1 MMDNEF
7 DQSKESRIQRKRTS
21 LIASLV
27 ASLQKDEHI
36 EAKKNEQEKT
46 DLSRNEILHEMFLF
60 LVAGFETGATSLAW
74 FIHLVRINPV
84 VYFSLKTS
92 TIYPPSAN
100 ITVDQID
107 NGPIEQD
114 IITHNIKTRSYNP
127 KVALRC
133 NRGMNARLWL
143 GGKKYNYRCFCPP
156 SYYGKLCQY
165 QNQRVSLTLRLLPI
179 DRYSIYE
186 IVVKLIDDNY
196 EINSYQKFVFLSSW
210 GCSMKFNTYLLYSTR
225 PKDISKNYSLHIDVF
240 DKTNMKYYASWYLTI
255 PFLFLPI
262 NRLVAQLN
270 IPYRQVEIDH
280 SCNLKCRNN
289 DRCMKYVNTEIFFCQ
304 CHDNWSGTL
313 CDIPTN
319 CADYSTDSIC
329 IGSMNNQSIC
339 VCPNNKFGPRC
350 LLTSCLS
357 NTCQNNGRLTKKKF
371 SCICPNE
378 FYGTKYEYR
387 KIRLDISFEKMA
399 NPSHILIYIGIISN
413 DSYPKHMVM
422 FQKLKHKQHSVTF
435 HILEAF
441 HIVFAKI
448 NHNYFLIVLQQYPRH
463 FISTLISSNRQ
474 CAPINELFTS
484 TVMTMAYIQ

>member
-1 MMDNEF
+1 MDNEF

-21 LIASLV
+21 LVASLV

-46 DLSRNEILHEMFLF
+46 VKDLARNEILHEMFLF
-60 LVAGFETGATSLAW
+60 LVAGFETDATSLAW

-92 TIYPPSAN
+92 TIYFPSAN

-143 GGKKYNYRCFCPP
+143 GGKMYNYRCFCPP
-156 SYYGKLCQY
+156 SYY
-165 QNQRVSLTLRLLPI
+165 
-179 DRYSIYE
+179 
-186 IVVKLIDDNY
+186 
-196 EINSYQKFVFLSSW
+196 
-210 GCSMKFNTYLLYSTR
+210 
-225 PKDISKNYSLHIDVF
+225 
-240 DKTNMKYYASWYLTI
+240 
-255 PFLFLPI
+255 
-262 NRLVAQLN
+262 
-270 IPYRQVEIDH
+270 
-280 SCNLKCRNN
+280 
-289 DRCMKYVNTEIFFCQ
+289 
-304 CHDNWSGTL
+304 
-313 CDIPTN
+313 
-319 CADYSTDSIC
+319 
-329 IGSMNNQSIC
+329 GSMNNQSIC
-339 VCPNNKFGPRC
+339 VCPNNKLAPRC

-399 NPSHILIYIGIISN
+399 SPSHILIYISIMSN
-413 DSYPKHMVM
+413 GSYRKHMVM

-435 HILEAF
+435 RILEAF

-463 FISTLISSNRQ
+463 FISTSISSNRQ
-474 CAPINELFTS
+474 CAPINELFNS
-484 TVMTMAYIQ
+484 TVMTMAYI

>member
-7 DQSKESRIQRKRTS
+7 DHSKESRIQRKRTS

-46 DLSRNEILHEMFLF
+46 
-60 LVAGFETGATSLAW
+60 G
-74 FIHLVRINPV
+74 INPV

-92 TIYPPSAN
+92 TIYSPSAN
-100 ITVDQID
+100 ITVDKIN

-114 IITHNIKTRSYNP
+114 IITHNIKTRCYNP

-156 SYYGKLCQY
+156 SYY
-165 QNQRVSLTLRLLPI
+165 V
-179 DRYSIYE
+179 
-186 IVVKLIDDNY
+186 
-196 EINSYQKFVFLSSW
+196 NS
-210 GCSMKFNTYLLYSTR
+210 
-225 PKDISKNYSLHIDVF
+225 
-240 DKTNMKYYASWYLTI
+240 
-255 PFLFLPI
+255 
-262 NRLVAQLN
+262 LVAQLN

-280 SCNLKCRNN
+280 SCNLTCRNN
-289 DRCMKYVNTEIFFCQ
+289 DRCMKYVNTENFFCQ

-329 IGSMNNQSIC
+329 IGSMSNQSIC

-463 FISTLISSNRQ
+463 FISTSISSNRQ
-474 CAPINELFTS
+474 CAPIDELLNS
-484 TVMTMAYIQ
+484 TVMTMAYIQRN